1 MDAGVSNMTPVALE
15 DLMDLYIYIL
25 DLPNVEQI
33 HEKLDASRKLYTRP
47 EIFTRKAISSHN
59 RYIRKSVKSAREYY
73 IKPHP
78 SQEERL
84 SDSHSYEHEW
94 CRRTQ

>member
-1 MDAGVSNMTPVALE
+1 MTPLPLE
-15 DLMDLYIYIL
+15 DLMDLYFSIL
-25 DLPNVEQI
+25 DLRNVEQI
-33 HEKLDASRKLYTRP
+33 HEKLDASRRLYTRP

-59 RYIRKSVKSAREYY
+59 RYIRKSVKRARKYY

-78 SQEERL
+78 SQEEWL

-94 CRRTQ
+94 CRRTR